1 MTEAANP
8 TFATMLRC
16 VSPTHSPHGWVLPER
31 PSGSV
36 RLAIRTHACSGR
48 SFPAVSGAHAID
60 TAAVSESCLW
70 PHADDLALPGAT
82 AQYLFVCVVVA
93 GADLCIITL
102 RIL

>member
-1 MTEAANP
+1 MVEAYHGIKKP
-8 TFATMLRC
+8 ATRQT
-16 VSPTHSPHGWVLPER
+16 VADST
-31 PSGSV
+31 
-36 RLAIRTHACSGR
+36 GR
-48 SFPAVSGAHAID
+48 DGGESGAHAID

>member
-1 MTEAANP
+1 MRP
-8 TFATMLRC
+8 DHFGATHKASASSASFLHHRAWYALGLDTTPC
-16 VSPTHSPHGWVLPER
+16 QQ
-31 PSGSV
+31 
-36 RLAIRTHACSGR
+36 ITHACSGR
-48 SFPAVSGAHAID
+48 SLPAVSGAHAID